1 MGEMDPRILLAEML
15 IGLGI
20 TTYENIKNY
29 FTQNSTDD
37 AELAA
42 LLAEV
47 DARIAR
53 RQALP
58 TQPSA
63 TTGA

>member
-1 MGEMDPRILLAEML
+1 MADAMPDPRLVVVEVLLSL
-15 IGLGI
+15 GL
-20 TTYENIKNY
+20 TTVTAIKDY

-47 DARIAR
+47 DTRIAR
-53 RQALP
+53 RHPPPPA
-58 TQPSA
+58 
-63 TTGA
+63 